1 MKTCSTVADHECPD
15 GTMTETDVDKAEIL
29 NSYFTSVFTQE
40 SLENIHTFERTL
52 HNTEELT
59 DFMITHEKV
68 EKILKSLKTTKPPG
82 PDGLHPRP
90 LVEMANELVE
100 PFRELFAK
108 SLDEGV
114 LPQCWKEG
122 NITLVFKKV
131 KKHITGNYR
140 PVSLTSVACKMME
153 QLVRNEVMEFQ

>member
-1 MKTCSTVADHECPD
+1 MKIRSAVADLGRPNR
-15 GTMTETDVDKAEIL
+15 TMTGTDVDKAEVL

-40 SLENIHTFERTL
+40 SLENTPTFERTL

-59 DFMITHEKV
+59 DFMITDEIV
-68 EKILKSLKTTKPPG
+68 LKTTKPPG

-90 LVEMANELVE
+90 LVEMANELVKL
-100 PFRELFAK
+100 FRELFTK
-108 SLDEGV
+108 SLDA

-122 NITLVFKKV
+122 SITPVFKKG
-131 KKHITGNYR
+131 KTRIPGNYR

-153 QLVRNEVMEFQ
+153 KLVKK